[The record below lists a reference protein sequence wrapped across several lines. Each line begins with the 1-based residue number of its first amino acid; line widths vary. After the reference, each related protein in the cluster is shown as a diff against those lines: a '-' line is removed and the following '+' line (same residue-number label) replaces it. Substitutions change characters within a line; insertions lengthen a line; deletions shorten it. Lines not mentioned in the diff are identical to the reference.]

1 MSLAINYLSKVTV
14 AEHDGLVRQILGK
27 LQASSISHE
36 MFTQRL
42 GVFGTRVNEEDV
54 AYAQSQKDFNSDR
67 LKKEDDLCDMYAK
80 AVRAILSGHAEIPES
95 ESNYQLATE
104 LLQVFKDYKFS
115 PSDTYTAEADKVRN
129 MNQVFQTRLADLET
143 LGVKA
148 YWLQVVAHATNVE
161 QLMSQRFDAIAA
173 QSVGAMKTARAN
185 TDQALKSVYE
195 LLSAMSVMAPSAEL
209 TSLIAQLDAIESYAW
224 QYYLGGKKPS
234 GGGSNSG
241 NGGTTNNG
249 GTEQGGTEQGGT
261 EQGGDTPGGDTPGGG
276 GTGTITPDPG
286 TGGGDTPGGGSD
298 PGDEDDAGDTN

>member
-1 MSLAINYLSKVTV
+1 MIMSLAISYLTRVSV

-27 LQASSISHE
+27 LQASGISHE

-42 GVFGTRVNEEDV
+42 GVYATRVNEEDV
-54 AYAQSQKDFNSDR
+54 AYAQSMKDFNSDR
-67 LKKEDDLCDMYAK
+67 LKKEDDQCDSYAK
-80 AVRAILSGHAEIPES
+80 AVRAILNGHTEIPES
-95 ESNYQLATE
+95 EANYQLAIE

-161 QLMSQRFDAIAA
+161 QIMSQRFDAIAA
-173 QSVGAMKTARAN
+173 QTVGAVKTARAN

-209 TSLIAQLDAIESYAW
+209 TSLIAQLDAIESYAC

-234 GGGSNSG
+234 GSG
-241 NGGTTNNG
+241 NNG
-249 GTEQGGTEQGGT
+249 GSQQGGTASPDPSQGG
-261 EQGGDTPGGDTPGGG
+261 ENGGG
-276 GTGTITPDPG
+276 EGGGQGTGTVTPDPG
-286 TGGGDTPGGGSD
+286 TGGGETPDPGTGGGGGNGGNSD
-298 PGDEDDAGDTN
+298 TGGQD